1 MQLPPEIARCSKLR
15 FLSLSRTAITQLPT
29 ELNELE
35 NFDTVLFLESRL
47 TSEQKV
53 AMKKNFR
60 KIEFLFE

>member
-15 FLSLSRTAITQLPT
+15 FLALSRTAITQLPT
-29 ELNELE
+29 ELNGLE
-35 NFDTVLFLESRL
+35 SFDTVLFLESKL

-60 KIEFLFE
+60 KIEFIFE